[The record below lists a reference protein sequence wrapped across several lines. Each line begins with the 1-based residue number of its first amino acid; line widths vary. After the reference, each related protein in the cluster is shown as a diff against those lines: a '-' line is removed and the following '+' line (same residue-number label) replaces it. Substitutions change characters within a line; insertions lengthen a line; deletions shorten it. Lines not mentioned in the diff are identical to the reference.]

1 MAMLD
6 MLLHHGYIGK
16 GDGKTADLTKGEREV
31 LWDKGTVV
39 YVEFAGVTGM
49 EDRMEV
55 MRTLAEE
62 KGLGFVG
69 LRAEEAFDST
79 LGERLGTPASS
90 PGGIAVDLSNP
101 STSLSPGHACAV

>member
-6 MLLHHGYIGK
+6 MLQQHGYVGK

-39 YVEFAGVTGM
+39 YVEFAGLTGM
-49 EDRMEV
+49 EDRMEA
-55 MRTLAEE
+55 MKTLAEE

-79 LGERLGTPASS
+79 LGQKLGRPS
-90 PGGIAVDLSNP
+90 VDLSNP
-101 STSLSPGHACAV
+101 STSLLPGHACDV